1 MVRYSTHVSS
11 LLTRPVSG
19 LFYFGTLMTYTHNL
33 WIFSLLLFGIIIVPG
48 MDMFFV
54 IANALTG
61 GRARGLS
68 ATAGV
73 MLGGVFHT
81 IFAAICVG
89 VLTTLPAYVFT
100 AILLAGA
107 AYMAWIG
114 WTLVRSSITVSS
126 LGSTGSTSMRQAFAQ
141 GFVTCVLNP
150 KAYMFTLAVYP
161 QFMLAKFGNML
172 GQALVLGLITIVT
185 QGLVY
190 GGLALAAAKS
200 RDALTGYPAVTTW
213 IGRGAGAVFLT
224 VAAFTVARV
233 GVG

>member
-1 MVRYSTHVSS
+1 MSYAQ
-11 LLTRPVSG
+11 
-19 LFYFGTLMTYTHNL
+19 NL
-33 WIFSLLLFGIIIVPG
+33 WIYFILVLGIIIVPG

-73 MLGGVFHT
+73 MLGGIFHT

-89 VLTTLPAYVFT
+89 VLTTLPGGVFT

-114 WTLVRSSITVSS
+114 WTLVRSTITVTS
-126 LGSTGSTSMRQAFAQ
+126 LGQNGTASMRQAFMQ

-161 QFMLAKFGNML
+161 QFMLPQFGPAWL
-172 GQALVLGLITIVT
+172 QAIPMGLITIGV
-185 QGLVY
+185 QGSVY
-190 GGLALAAAKS
+190 GGLGLAAAKS
-200 RDALTGYPAVTTW
+200 RDFLTGFPAVTIW
-213 IGRGAGAVFLT
+213 VGRGAGALFLA
-224 VAAFTVARV
+224 VAAWTLWRV
-233 GVG
+233 IAI

>member
-1 MVRYSTHVSS
+1 
-11 LLTRPVSG
+11 
-19 LFYFGTLMTYTHNL
+19 MTYAQNL
-33 WIFSLLLFGIIIVPG
+33 WIFSVLLFGIIIVPG

-81 IFAAICVG
+81 VFAAVCVG

-100 AILLAGA
+100 TILLAGA

-126 LGSTGSTSMRQAFAQ
+126 LGQNGAASLQQAFGQ

-161 QFMLAKFGNML
+161 QFLLSKFGSML
-172 GQALVLGLITIVT
+172 GQALILGLITIVV
-185 QGLVY
+185 QGAVY
-190 GGLALAAAKS
+190 GGLGLAAAKS
-200 RDALTGYPAVTTW
+200 RDFLTGYPSVTTW
-213 IGRGAGAVFLT
+213 IGRGAGAVFLMVAGWT
-224 VAAFTVARV
+224 VVRV
-233 GVG
+233 LTS

>member
-1 MVRYSTHVSS
+1 MSYSQ
-11 LLTRPVSG
+11 
-19 LFYFGTLMTYTHNL
+19 NL
-33 WIFSLLLFGIIIVPG
+33 WVFFVLVFGIIIVPG

-81 IFAAICVG
+81 VFAAVCVG
-89 VLTTLPAYVFT
+89 VLTTLPTFVFT

-114 WTLVRSSITVSS
+114 WTLVKSTITVSS
-126 LGSTGSTSMRQAFAQ
+126 LGSEGSGSMRQAFMQ
-141 GFVTCVLNP
+141 GFITCMLNP

-161 QFMLAKFGNML
+161 SFMLPRYGPVWA
-172 GQALVLGLITIVT
+172 QAIAMGLITITV
-185 QGLVY
+185 QGSVY
-190 GGLALAAAKS
+190 GGLGLAAAKS
-200 RDALTGYPAVTTW
+200 RDFLTGYPAVTIW
-213 IGRGAGAVFLT
+213 IGRAAGALFLL
-224 VAAFTVARV
+224 VAAGTVVRL
-233 GVG
+233 GMG

>member
-1 MVRYSTHVSS
+1 
-11 LLTRPVSG
+11 
-19 LFYFGTLMTYTHNL
+19 MTYAYNL
-33 WIFSLLLFGIIIVPG
+33 WIFSVLLFGIIIVPG

-61 GRARGLS
+61 GRARGLM

-81 IFAAICVG
+81 VFAAVCVG
-89 VLTTLPAYVFT
+89 VLTTLPSFVFT
-100 AILLAGA
+100 AILFSGA

-126 LGSTGSTSMRQAFAQ
+126 FGQNGSSSMQQAFGQ

-161 QFMLAKFGNML
+161 QFMLAKFGSML
-172 GQALVLGLITIVT
+172 GQALVLGLITIVV
-185 QGLVY
+185 QGAVY
-190 GGLALAAAKS
+190 GGLGLAAAKS
-200 RDALTGYPAVTTW
+200 RDFLTGYPGVTTW
-213 IGRGAGAVFLT
+213 IGRGAGAVFLGVAVWT
-224 VAAFTVARV
+224 VVRV
-233 GVG
+233 GMG

>member
-1 MVRYSTHVSS
+1 
-11 LLTRPVSG
+11 
-19 LFYFGTLMTYTHNL
+19 MTYAHNL
-33 WIFSLLLFGIIIVPG
+33 WIFSVLLFGIIIVPG

-61 GRARGLS
+61 GRTRGLM
-68 ATAGV
+68 ATSGV

-81 IFAAICVG
+81 VFAAVCVG
-89 VLTTLPAYVFT
+89 VLTTLPTVVFT
-100 AILLAGA
+100 MILLAGA

-126 LGSTGSTSMRQAFAQ
+126 LGQNGSASMRQAFGQ
-141 GFVTCVLNP
+141 GFITCVLNP

-161 QFMLAKFGNML
+161 QFMLAKFGSML

-185 QGLVY
+185 QGLIY

-200 RDALTGYPAVTTW
+200 RDFLTGYPAVTTW
-213 IGRGAGAVFLT
+213 IGRDAGAAFLVVAVWT
-224 VAAFTVARV
+224 VVRV
-233 GVG
+233 SV